1 MPALR
6 KLVVSSAGFLVVA
19 TAAIGFL
26 HTKPGRPLL
35 MKLAGVAGCPMGKA
49 SPARVEEVRRA
60 AVLRDRGPSPAP
72 ARPALGF
79 ALDAT
84 TIADVRAW
92 AKGAGVDCAEEREG
106 TLVQCADVPAVA
118 VGRPSWEG
126 KIAQVSFGFSPGGP
140 LVDVAVL
147 YNHRAAEE
155 SARIALEGKAS
166 LERDLGEPQINAGSF
181 ASTGTTATLSYR
193 FHDYEANMTASKI
206 PGSGYAVREQYGSA
220 L

>member
-6 KLVVSSAGFLVVA
+6 KLAISSAGLLLAA
-19 TAAIGFL
+19 TAAVGFL

-60 AVLRDRGPSPAP
+60 AVARDRGPSPAP

-79 ALDAT
+79 VLDAT
-84 TIADVRAW
+84 SIADVRTW
-92 AKGAGVDCAEEREG
+92 AKRAGVECTEEREG
-106 TLVQCADVPAVA
+106 TLVQCADVPATA

-126 KIAQVSFGFSPGGP
+126 TIGQVSFGFSPGGP
-140 LVDVAVL
+140 LVNVVVL
-147 YNHRAAEE
+147 YNHRAAEDTT
-155 SARIALEGKAS
+155 RIALEGKAL
-166 LERDLGEPQINAGSF
+166 LERHLGPPQVNAGSF

-193 FHDYEANMTASKI
+193 FRDYEADMTASKI
-206 PGSGYAVREQYGSA
+206 PGSGYAVREQYSSA